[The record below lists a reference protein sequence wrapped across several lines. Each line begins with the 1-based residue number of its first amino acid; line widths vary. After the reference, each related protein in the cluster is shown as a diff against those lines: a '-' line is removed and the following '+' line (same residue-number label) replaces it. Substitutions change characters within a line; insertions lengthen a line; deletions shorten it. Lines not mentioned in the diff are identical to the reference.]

1 MHGGYEVH
9 SVLDCR
15 SPRRIKVGER
25 PLVCPVDNRD
35 RYLQSSVGSTLW
47 GCSDQRVMVPIKT
60 AVAHKL
66 FVTFSASGGAGGG
79 GGGVRSRIF
88 HRNKCYI
95 RVLLLK
101 DNTTAIGSAG
111 LCRHNFEH
119 NTISGA
125 LGTMLA

>member
-15 SPRRIKVGER
+15 SPGRIKVGER
-25 PLVCPVDNRD
+25 PLVCPIDNRD
-35 RYLQSSVGSTLW
+35 RYLQSRVGSTLW

-66 FVTFSASGGAGGG
+66 FVTFSAGGRGGG
-79 GGGVRSRIF
+79 GRSRIF

-119 NTISGA
+119 NTISEASGI
-125 LGTMLA
+125 MLA